1 MKIPLIAIIGE
12 KEVNENV
19 ISIRKQGS
27 KEMLKYNIDEIIRY
41 INSECK

>member
-27 KEMLKYNIDEIIRY
+27 KEMLKYNIDDLVSEI
-41 INSECK
+41 NKNQ